1 MNSSDTVSSFAALAV
16 EKDNTSR
23 KEPVSFLVL
32 TLLAGAY
39 IGFGILLIFSVGQ
52 GVPAGM
58 RPLVMGACFGVA
70 LTLVIFAGAELF
82 TGHTMYMTLG
92 LLTGTTSTATLG
104 RTWLMSWI
112 GNLLGSTLLA
122 TLFVLGGG
130 GFILGDEA
138 NSLLLNVAQKKATA
152 PGVELF
158 FRAILCNWLVCLAI
172 WMTVRTTNDM
182 AKCVVIFWCLLAFI
196 ATGFEHSVANMTIFA
211 VSLFSGSETAVT
223 TMEVIHNLIFVTA
236 GNVVAGSLIMGVG
249 YWVAA
254 GCPRHEQ
261 ASQRAIVT
269 SKVQRDVQS
278 R

>member
-1 MNSSDTVSSFAALAV
+1 MNSSDTVSSFATLAA

-23 KEPVSFLVL
+23 KEPVSFFVL

-52 GVPAGM
+52 GVPAGI
-58 RPLVMGACFGVA
+58 RPLVMGACFGIA

-92 LLTGTTSTATLG
+92 LLTGSTSTAALG
-104 RTWLMSWI
+104 RTWLMSWT

-130 GFILGDEA
+130 GLILGDEA
-138 NSLLLNVAQKKATA
+138 GSLLLDVAQRKAAA

-158 FRAILCNWLVCLAI
+158 FRAVLCNWLVCLAI
-172 WMTVRTTNDM
+172 WMTARTTNDM

-211 VSLFSGSETAVT
+211 VSLLSGSEAAVT
-223 TMEVIHNLIFVTA
+223 AMGVLHNLIFVTA

-249 YWVAA
+249 HWVAA

-261 ASQRAIVT
+261 ASQKAIVT
-269 SKVQRDVQS
+269 SRIRRDAQ
-278 R
+278 

>member
-1 MNSSDTVSSFAALAV
+1 MSSSDTVRTFATLAV
-16 EKDNTSR
+16 EKDKTSR
-23 KEPVSFLVL
+23 KEPVSFFAL
-32 TLLAGAY
+32 TLMAGAY
-39 IGFGILLIFSVGQ
+39 VGFGILLIFSVGQ
-52 GVPAGM
+52 GVPFGV
-58 RPLVMGACFGVA
+58 RPLVMGTCFGIA

-92 LLTGTTSTATLG
+92 RLTGTTSTAALG

-122 TLFVLGGG
+122 MLFVLGGG
-130 GFILGDEA
+130 GLILGDEA
-138 NSLLLNVAQKKATA
+138 NSLLLNVAQKKTTA

-172 WMTVRTTNDM
+172 WMAARTTNDM
-182 AKCVVIFWCLLAFI
+182 AKCVVIFWCLLSFI

-223 TMEVIHNLIFVTA
+223 PMEIIHNLIFVTA

-249 YWVAA
+249 YWIAA

-261 ASQRAIVT
+261 TCQKIIVT
-269 SKVQRDVQS
+269 LKMPSDVQR

>member
-1 MNSSDTVSSFAALAV
+1 MNSSDTVSSFATLAA
-16 EKDNTSR
+16 EKDNSSR
-23 KEPVSFLVL
+23 KDPVSFFVL
-32 TLLAGAY
+32 TLMAGAY

-58 RPLVMGACFGVA
+58 RPLVMGACFGIA

-92 LLTGTTSTATLG
+92 RLTGTTSTATLG

-122 TLFVLGGG
+122 VLFVLGGG
-130 GFILGDEA
+130 GFILGDDA
-138 NSLLLNVAQKKATA
+138 NSLLLDVAQKKATA
-152 PGVELF
+152 PGIELF

-172 WMTVRTTNDM
+172 WMSARTTSDM
-182 AKCVVIFWCLLAFI
+182 AKCVVIFWCLLSFI

-211 VSLFSGSETAVT
+211 VSLLSGSETAVT
-223 TMEVIHNLIFVTA
+223 TKEIIHNLIFVTA
-236 GNVVAGSLIMGVG
+236 GNVVAGSLIMGAG

-261 ASQRAIVT
+261 ANQKADAT
-269 SKVQRDVQS
+269 SKLQRDVQ
-278 R
+278 

>member
-1 MNSSDTVSSFAALAV
+1 MSSSDTVRSFATLAA
-16 EKDNTSR
+16 EKDSASR
-23 KEPVSFLVL
+23 KEPVSFFVL
-32 TLLAGAY
+32 TLMAGAY

-52 GVPAGM
+52 GVPAGI
-58 RPLVMGACFGVA
+58 RPLVMGACFGIA

-92 LLTGTTSTATLG
+92 RLTGTTSTATLW

-130 GFILGDEA
+130 GLVLGDEA
-138 NSLLLNVAQKKATA
+138 NSLLLNVAQEKATA

-158 FRAILCNWLVCLAI
+158 FRAVLCNWLVCLAI
-172 WMTVRTTNDM
+172 WMTARTTNDM

-223 TMEVIHNLIFVTA
+223 TMEIIHNLIFVSA

-261 ASQRAIVT
+261 ARRNASVT
-269 SKVQRDVQS
+269 SKMQS
-278 R
+278 DAQ